1 MDESQANAWED
12 QEKNIE
18 LLSLPLEK
26 IQGNEGLR
34 GFEFTAR
41 NSERRNSFDNFERVE
56 FILTNNVPQ
65 FLNI

>member
-1 MDESQANAWED
+1 MDESQTNAWEN

-26 IQGNEGLR
+26 IQGNEGLW

-41 NSERRNSFDNFERVE
+41 NPERRDHFDNFERVYL
-56 FILTNNVPQ
+56 FSRWQ
-65 FLNI
+65 F